1 MINKCLHVSSPRV
14 EVALEVAMTTM
25 PIDLRVKVLDEA
37 AQLPRYE
44 TADASGMDLRFIAWR
59 DSYAPTGAR
68 GVGSIGLL
76 PGERAQCFTGL
87 AFEVPHGYEM
97 QIRPRSGLSLRQGI
111 VAVFGTIDADYRGE
125 VSVTLVN
132 MSDEMV
138 TIAPGDRI
146 AQAVLAPVVR
156 ARLVPVAE
164 LSETERGEGGF
175 GSTGTK

>member
-1 MINKCLHVSSPRV
+1 
-14 EVALEVAMTTM
+14 MTTM

-44 TADASGMDLRFIAWR
+44 TADASGMDLRFVAWR
-59 DSYAPTGAR
+59 RPDDVPGVRRRGA
-68 GVGSIGLL
+68 ILL
-76 PGERAQCFTGL
+76 EEGERAQCFTGL
-87 AFEVPHGYEM
+87 AFEVPQGYEM
-97 QIRPRSGLSLRQGI
+97 QIRPRSGLSLRHGI

-125 VSVTLVN
+125 VSVTIQAGL
-132 MSDEMV
+132 SPDADV
-138 TIAPGDRI
+138 TRIEPDTRI

-164 LSETERGEGGF
+164 LSETARGSGGF